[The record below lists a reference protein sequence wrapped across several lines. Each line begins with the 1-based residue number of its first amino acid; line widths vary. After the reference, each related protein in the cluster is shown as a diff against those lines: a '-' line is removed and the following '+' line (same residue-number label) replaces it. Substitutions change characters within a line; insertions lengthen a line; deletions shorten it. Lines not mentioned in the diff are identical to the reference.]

1 MQHIDWDILRRAL
14 LGEISDEE
22 SVLLDSWLDASPD
35 NKAYFDQFKQYYSKS
50 KESKIDFDK
59 NHKIFKEKLEA
70 KNVKVIKPKFNKL
83 MQIAASIVIVLG
95 ISLTFLYYNPII
107 IRDNNIIA
115 LLEPS
120 EIHSVTLVSENGESY
135 DLSQKEELVAVS
147 KDENI
152 QLDENLANYSKPV
165 DKKKSIVK
173 KIEFHTLIVPV
184 GMKYNILLP
193 DGSKVY
199 LNSDTEFRYPTEFA
213 AEFPRK
219 VYVKGE
225 AYFEVKHNKKSPFIV
240 VADNI
245 EVRNYGTAYNVNNRN
260 SERIITT
267 LVDGS
272 ISITDTEAKANEFF
286 VKPNQQAVFV
296 EEERKVKISNVNVN
310 QYLGW
315 KNGLFIFENESLE
328 NIINELYLEY
338 NIAFSTTDKEK
349 LNQRFTS
356 YIPRYNN
363 FEEVLKIIES
373 TGKVRFNV
381 EGEKVTIE

>member
-1 MQHIDWDILRRAL
+1 MQHINWDILRRAL
-14 LGEISDEE
+14 LGKISDEE
-22 SVLLDSWLDASPD
+22 SVLLNSWLNASPD
-35 NKAYFDQFKQYYSKS
+35 NKAYFDQFKQYYNKS
-50 KESKIDFDK
+50 KDTKIDFDK
-59 NHKIFKEKLEA
+59 NHKIFQAKLEA
-70 KNVKVIKPKFNKL
+70 KHVKVIKPQFNKL

-107 IRDNNIIA
+107 TEEENIA

-120 EIHSVTLVSENGESY
+120 EIKSITLISANGESY
-135 DLSQKEELVAVS
+135 DLSQKEVHTTVS

-152 QLDENLANYSKPV
+152 QLDENLADYSKPV
-165 DKKKSIVK
+165 DKKKSIIK
-173 KIEFHTLIVPV
+173 KIEFHKLIVPV
-184 GMKYNILLP
+184 GMKYDLLLP

-199 LNSDTEFRYPTEFA
+199 LNSDTELRYPTEFIA
-213 AEFPRK
+213 DFPRK
-219 VYVKGE
+219 VYIKGE

-267 LVDGS
+267 LVNGS
-272 ISITDTEAKANEFF
+272 ISISDTEAKANAFF
-286 VKPNQQAVFV
+286 IKPNQQAVFV
-296 EEERKVKISNVNVN
+296 KKERKVKISNVNVN

-315 KNGLFIFENESLE
+315 KDGLFIFKNESLG

-338 NIAFSTTDKEK
+338 NIAFSTTNIEK
-349 LNQRFTS
+349 LNLRFTS
-356 YIPRYNN
+356 YMPRYNN

-373 TGKVRFNV
+373 TGKVKFRI
-381 EGEKVTIE
+381 EGERVSIE